1 MSLEDELSEL
11 AASASL
17 SHKNLASEYLGWDGH
32 GPRTLEMAGAASGV
46 TAQRAGQLVRRVKRR
61 LSLASSWTPTLIKA
75 LDLCRQ
81 LCPRPA
87 EEIAVLLQQNALARV
102 KFHPYGLVTAAQAV
116 GLTHSVALER
126 VGGAEWLI
134 TASRVPGTPCSIID
148 RS

>member
-1 MSLEDELSEL
+1 MAVE
-11 AASASL
+11 
-17 SHKNLASEYLGWDGH
+17 HWKWR
-32 GPRTLEMAGAASGV
+32 GPPVACRGSGPG
-46 TAQRAGQLVRRVKRR
+46 RLVKRVKQR

-102 KFHPYGLVTAAQAV
+102 KFHPYGLVTAAKAV

-126 VGGAEWLI
+126 RRLRISLQCVESADPSSAIQNDLFELG
-134 TASRVPGTPCSIID
+134 SRHVQATGMQSLAHLLC
-148 RS
+148 